1 MRALPTP
8 LAPLLGRRPG
18 PDTEPDRVIVDLSGP
33 YPAQR
38 RPGLAALLQR
48 TSSLD
53 SLAERLDRIGEADWV
68 KSVVV
73 RVRGLTADLATA
85 GAIAGLLAH
94 LAERK
99 HVVAYLEQVSMTGLL
114 ATAPVPDVVA
124 PESADV
130 SVPGLAGEQ
139 IYLGAFLRGHGIGFE
154 NLRIGE
160 YKSALT
166 PFSQDHMDDAQREQL
181 GAYLDS
187 AESSW
192 VHALAAGR
200 GVSEDAARGW
210 LDAGLTSA
218 AELLEVGL
226 ITRIA
231 YDDELVTVADT
242 SLARTLD
249 LLRRQHT
256 GAGRRT
262 PLRVRPDGVA
272 VVPVVGAIVSGS
284 SGGGPP
290 VPVLGGPRAG
300 SDTVVAALRRA
311 DRDEHTKAIVLFVDS
326 GGGSALASD
335 VIHRAVVACRK
346 PVVAVM
352 GSVAGSGGYYVLAGA
367 DHVLASPF
375 TLTGS
380 IGVVIGKPVLTEF
393 SDRHGFNAEPV
404 GREDALALSTARP
417 FTDAQRERMTKL
429 MGEVYARFVDRV
441 ATGRGLTPARVDEL
455 GRGRIWS
462 GRDAVG
468 LGLVDALGDLR
479 DGLAYARRLAGL
491 PADAPAR
498 PVRTGLTVPGLP
510 TLGTDPAAA
519 LEALWPFGTEHVLAW
534 MDPVRIR

>member
-1 MRALPTP
+1 MRALPA

-18 PDTEPDRVIVDLSGP
+18 SGAEPDRVILDLSGP

-38 RPGLAALLQR
+38 RSGLGGLLQR
-48 TSSLD
+48 STSLEA
-53 SLAERLDRIGEADWV
+53 LAGRLDRIADADWV
-68 KSVVV
+68 SAVVV

-85 GAIAGLLAH
+85 GAIAGLLAR

-99 HVVAYLEQVSMTGLL
+99 HVTAYLEQVTMTALL

-130 SVPGLAGEQ
+130 SVPGFAGEQ
-139 IYLGAFLRGHGIGFE
+139 VYLGAFLRSHGIGFE

-181 GAYLDS
+181 GAYL
-187 AESSW
+187 ESIEASW
-192 VHALAAGR
+192 VKALASAR
-200 GVSEDAARGW
+200 GVSQEVAGAW

-218 AELLEVGL
+218 TELLEAGL

-231 YDDELVTVADT
+231 YDDEIVTVADAP
-242 SLARTLD
+242 LARTLD
-249 LLRRQHT
+249 LLRPQRA
-256 GAGRRT
+256 GGGRRT
-262 PLRVRPDGVA
+262 PLRGQPDGVA
-272 VVPVVGAIVSGS
+272 VVPVVGAIVSGPS
-284 SGGGPP
+284 AGGPP

-311 DRDEHTKAIVLFVDS
+311 ERDEHAKAIVLYVDS

-335 VIHRAVVACRK
+335 LIHRAVVACRK

-367 DHVLASPF
+367 DHVLTSPF

-380 IGVVIGKPVLTEF
+380 IGVVIGKPVLAEF
-393 SDRHGFNAEPV
+393 ADRHGFNAEPV
-404 GREDALALSTARP
+404 GREEALALSTARP
-417 FTDAQRERMTKL
+417 FTDAQRERFQKL
-429 MGEVYARFVDRV
+429 MDEVYGRFVERV
-441 ATGRGLTPARVDEL
+441 ATGRGLSTERVDEL

-468 LGLVDALGDLR
+468 LGLADALGDLQ

-498 PVRTGLTVPGLP
+498 PVHARPTLPGMP
-510 TLGTDPAAA
+510 ALGTDPAAA
-519 LEALWPFGTEHVLAW
+519 LAALWPFGTEHVLAW
-534 MDPVRIR
+534 TNPVQIR